1 MITIGGRLIKDLLE
15 NPRIIRDGELNRI
28 WLLRVGD
35 QFIVI
40 SENNETEAQTWSDL
54 IEINDIKDSDFSVE
68 LPVEK
73 VTSEFLVDLVGDN
86 LVVLALGDEDEKD
99 FWVTRLHVE
108 EPIIERRYESGP
120 ELVSYESIC
129 FEEGKRKHCYES
141 LNDEPHALG
150 YLNDLISIDLPSE
163 EQIKTYKKVLKKKN

>member
-86 LVVLALGDEDEKD
+86 LVVLTLGDEDEKD

-108 EPIIERRYESGP
+108 EPIIERRYESGS